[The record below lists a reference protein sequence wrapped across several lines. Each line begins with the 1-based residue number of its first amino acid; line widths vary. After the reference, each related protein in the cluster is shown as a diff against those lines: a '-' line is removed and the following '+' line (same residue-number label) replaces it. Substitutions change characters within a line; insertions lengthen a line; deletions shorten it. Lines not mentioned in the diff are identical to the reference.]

1 MEEDDTRK
9 TNFVKDKIMN
19 HDWWDKVDYIID
31 FTRPIY
37 DMIQVCDT
45 DRPCFHLVYE
55 MWDFVIE
62 KVKLEIYKKGK
73 LSRSDNC
80 PFYDA
85 IYQTK
90 SYTPLHC
97 LTHSLNPRYYSDGW
111 LHEDHSRVSPHRDA
125 KISRERM
132 KCFWRLFPN
141 NYDFDKVYDKYGQFL
156 VMMGPFED
164 PTSLSKRYSSDPRN
178 WWANFGAETLFLQS
192 LAFKRNRLNPSR
204 AKDLVYIHNNLNLL
218 SRNFNQYENEKTK
231 IGEAFDSMEDV
242 AFLEFVEHSLDEAEL
257 ENELI
262 TENVDNA

>member
-1 MEEDDTRK
+1 MVISQEWSSYREDDTRK

-85 IYQTK
+85 IYQ
-90 SYTPLHC
+90 
-97 LTHSLNPRYYSDGW
+97 
-111 LHEDHSRVSPHRDA
+111 V
-125 KISRERM
+125 
-132 KCFWRLFPN
+132 
-141 NYDFDKVYDKYGQFL
+141 
-156 VMMGPFED
+156 
-164 PTSLSKRYSSDPRN
+164 
-178 WWANFGAETLFLQS
+178 
-192 LAFKRNRLNPSR
+192 
-204 AKDLVYIHNNLNLL
+204 
-218 SRNFNQYENEKTK
+218 
-231 IGEAFDSMEDV
+231 
-242 AFLEFVEHSLDEAEL
+242 
-257 ENELI
+257 LI
-262 TENVDNA
+262 AC